1 MNMNILQKIGKLASM
16 VDFFNSSQLMRLDKE
31 SDYRTI
37 TGGVMSIALI
47 TTILIAFNDMIGDT
61 LNRNTISYTQSTIM
75 NIDPSKIEMKASPKD
90 NFMFGISLGGYN
102 LNKNYKFFDV
112 IAYQLKC
119 KNGCHNYEILPLEL

>member
-1 MNMNILQKIGKLASM
+1 M

-47 TTILIAFNDMIGDT
+47 TTILIAFTDMIGDT

-102 LNKNYKFFDV
+102 LNKNSKVFDV

-119 KNGCHNYEILPLEL
+119 KNGCQNYEILPLEL